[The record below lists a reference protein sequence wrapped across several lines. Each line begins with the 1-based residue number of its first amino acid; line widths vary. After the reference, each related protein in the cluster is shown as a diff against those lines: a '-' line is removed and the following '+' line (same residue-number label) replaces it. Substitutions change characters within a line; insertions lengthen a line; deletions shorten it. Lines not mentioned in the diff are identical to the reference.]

1 MILREASIEELDN
14 LNAFYFEMNRLINT
28 RTDKYNPNNPVFPSP
43 EMVQEAILNH
53 QQFVGT
59 EDGRIACACIANH
72 RCADAYDTAN
82 WQLALTRDE
91 FWVLH
96 ALRVHP
102 DFEGRGFA
110 KQMLTYAAQQA
121 RKLRLK
127 AIRLDVLEGYS
138 VERLYRSLGFRYTD
152 TIEIFYEDIGTPRR
166 FRLLELLL

>member
-1 MILREASIEELDN
+1 MILREASIEELDH
-14 LNAFYFEMNRLINT
+14 LNAFYFEMNRVINT

-72 RCADAYDTAN
+72 HCADAYDTAN
-82 WQLALTRDE
+82 WQLALTRDA

-110 KQMLTYAAQQA
+110 RQMLEYIAGRAKERQ
-121 RKLRLK
+121 LK
-127 AIRLDVLEGYS
+127 ALRLDVLEGYS
-138 VERLYRSLGFRYTD
+138 VEKLYHVRGFQYVD
-152 TIEIFYEDIGTPRR
+152 TIEIYYEDIGRPQR